1 MGSSGRRETRPLGTS
16 FLHINDALFLGV
28 FFLFLLATAG
38 VNHHVCLWNPYVI
51 SKPVGVSSN
60 FQVIFALSVCGAV
73 FLYTF
78 SVSQNFWV
86 KLGLGS
92 LTDEVRGT
100 GAAPSSTPLPDVKWI

>member
-1 MGSSGRRETRPLGTS
+1 M
-16 FLHINDALFLGV
+16 
-28 FFLFLLATAG
+28 
-38 VNHHVCLWNPYVI
+38 I

-60 FQVIFALSVCGAV
+60 FQVIFPLSVSGAV
-73 FLYTF
+73 FLYIF

-100 GAAPSSTPLPDVKWI
+100 GAAPSSTPLPDVNGFEGFALAKQLYFPYIEFEIVITNGKKVFSDL